1 MGSSAGDD
9 PEPYRSVLAYFFKRK
24 LKYMFAILVQRAAY
38 FVSGESSMLMPKDE
52 KAVKFALQTA
62 QYEYRGDAVSEICGG
77 RAKAL

>member
-1 MGSSAGDD
+1 
-9 PEPYRSVLAYFFKRK
+9 
-24 LKYMFAILVQRAAY
+24 MFAILVQRAAY